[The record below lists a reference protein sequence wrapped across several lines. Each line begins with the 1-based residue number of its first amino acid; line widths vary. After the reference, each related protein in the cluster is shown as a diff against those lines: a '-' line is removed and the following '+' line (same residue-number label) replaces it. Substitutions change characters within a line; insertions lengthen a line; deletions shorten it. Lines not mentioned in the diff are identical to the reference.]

1 PVHEPS
7 NGRLAVYLHIWKEDW
22 GHAHVPSDAP
32 KGTPLGTPY
41 RTISAGTLLWVS
53 TSLAWLPR
61 SNRLTPRRPCEAM
74 TIRSQPL
81 CSAVSMMPSA
91 GCLSR
96 ACTVSQLTPF
106 DFAASAACVR
116 IWLPAAVTISSY
128 CSTGLR
134 LPNRAMRASSS
145 EDHASVTVTTTTG
158 TLSALASASPC
169 VSALPP
175 NSEPSVAIRMRL
187 YMAVLHVEMD
197 IGVRGSKSGHP
208 NIASF
213 VCKMRRSL

>member
-1 PVHEPS
+1 
-7 NGRLAVYLHIWKEDW
+7 
-22 GHAHVPSDAP
+22 
-32 KGTPLGTPY
+32 
-41 RTISAGTLLWVS
+41 
-53 TSLAWLPR
+53 
-61 SNRLTPRRPCEAM
+61 M

-91 GCLSR
+91 GWLSR
-96 ACTVSQLTPF
+96 ACTVSQLTPC

-116 IWLPAAVTISSY
+116 IWLAAAVTISSY

-145 EDHASVTVTTTTG
+145 EDQASVTVTTTTG

-175 NSEPSVAIRMRL
+175 NSEPSVAIRIRL
-187 YMAVLHVEMD
+187 YMAVLHVEMQSRHQD
-197 IGVRGSKSGHP
+197 
-208 NIASF
+208 
-213 VCKMRRSL
+213 RRSCRLALCNRSIARDQLLRVPGVAYLKRGCQQRRQVYAVCATL